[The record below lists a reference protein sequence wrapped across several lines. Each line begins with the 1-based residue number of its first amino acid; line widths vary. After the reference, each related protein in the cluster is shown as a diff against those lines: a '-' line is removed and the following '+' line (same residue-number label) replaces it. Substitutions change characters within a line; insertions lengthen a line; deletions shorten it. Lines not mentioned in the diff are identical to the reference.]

1 MNLRWYCDLTIDAA
15 RLQRDRVLSDGST
28 RHDLDF
34 YLLCVWRL
42 SELAR
47 QAADGYQIEEAASVR
62 TAIVSRWPFLNQVRN
77 WWVHAKEMDWT
88 TWFAE
93 SIDRLNPDGDVLP
106 VVDVRDDHDDLESFY
121 LRLCDALGPLPDL

>member
-15 RLQRDRVLSDGST
+15 RLQRDRVLAGGAT

-47 QAADGYQIEEAASVR
+47 QAADGYGLEDATVVR
-62 TAIVSRWPFLNQVRN
+62 TAMLRRWPFLNEVRN
-77 WWVHAKEMDWT
+77 WWIHAKEMKGT

-93 SIDRLNPDGDVLP
+93 SIDRLQPDGDVLP
-106 VVDVRDDHDDLESFY
+106 VIDVRDDHHDLESFY
-121 LRLCDALGPLPDL
+121 RRLCDALGPLPDL